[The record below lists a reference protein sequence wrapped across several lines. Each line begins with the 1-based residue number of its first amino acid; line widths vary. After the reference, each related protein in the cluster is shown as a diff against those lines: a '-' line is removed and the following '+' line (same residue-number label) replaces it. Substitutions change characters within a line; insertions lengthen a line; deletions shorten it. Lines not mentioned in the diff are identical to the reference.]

1 MQFVH
6 ENHRCRFC
14 KADLRVIKNFGKI
27 FSCGIFPNSLNQE
40 VESSMLKIS
49 ICTMCSMIQLQDNYE
64 LSLLY
69 TDSYGYQS
77 SLNKSM
83 VSHLSDLANE
93 LAKYLNNLEKR
104 EQYSHLDIG
113 SNDATLINL
122 LRKRLPENHTYPPLI
137 QYGIDPTASPY
148 LNNYQ
153 KSQLIVNYF
162 TFELA
167 MSLQQ
172 KFKVVTS
179 IAMLYDLP
187 DPIDFFRGIKEI
199 LDSDGIWISE
209 QSYFFSMIDENAFD
223 TVCQEHLQYY
233 TLKDI
238 ANLCDNVGLELFDV
252 IFNDC
257 NGGSFRFYV
266 QHIGGTNKIS
276 DRYLNALRSE
286 SIRDKE
292 SELLNM
298 LKRVEIIKEKTL
310 QFLSDSRSRGREI
323 HGYGASTKGNMLLQY
338 FGINKD
344 ILPFIAEV
352 NKNKFG
358 KFTPG
363 SNIPIISEQQS
374 KLLNPYAY
382 LVLPWH
388 FKKSILERER
398 SYRQSHKTKFC
409 FPLPSFTIY

>member
-6 ENHRCRFC
+6 ENDRCRLC
-14 KADLRVIKNFGKI
+14 KADLRVVKNFGKI
-27 FSCGIFPNSLNQE
+27 FSCGKFPNSLNQE
-40 VESSMLKIS
+40 VEFSILKIS
-49 ICTMCSMIQLQDNYE
+49 ICTNCSMIQLQDNYE
-64 LSLLY
+64 QSLLY

-83 VSHLSDLANE
+83 VSHLTLLANE
-93 LAKYLNNLEKR
+93 IAKYLNLLEKR

-113 SNDATLINL
+113 SNDATLVNL
-122 LRKRLPENHTYPPLI
+122 LQKRLPENPEFPLI
-137 QYGIDPTASPY
+137 QLGIDPTASPY
-148 LNNYQ
+148 LNNYE
-153 KSQLIVNYF
+153 KTHIIVDYF
-162 TFELA
+162 THELA
-167 MSLQQ
+167 ISLQQ

-179 IAMLYDLP
+179 VAMLYDLP
-187 DPIDFFRGIKEI
+187 DPIDFFRGIKAI
-199 LDSDGIWISE
+199 LDTDGIWISE

-223 TVCQEHLQYY
+223 TVCQEHLEYY

-238 ANLCDNVGLELFDV
+238 ANLCNNVGLELFDV

-266 QHIGGTNKIS
+266 QQIGGTNIIS
-276 DRYLNALRSE
+276 DRYLKALHSE

-298 LKRVEIIKEKTL
+298 LKRVEIIKEETL
-310 QFLSDSRSRGREI
+310 QFLLDCRSRGLEV

-344 ILPFIAEV
+344 LLPFIAEI

-363 SNIPIISEQQS
+363 SNIPIISEQES

-388 FKKSILERER
+388 FKTSILEREY
-398 SYRQSHKTKFC
+398 SYMQSHKTKFC
-409 FPLPSFTIY
+409 FPLPSFTVY

>member
-1 MQFVH
+1 MQFVYK
-6 ENHRCRFC
+6 NTRCRLC

-27 FSCGIFPNSLNQE
+27 FSCGKFPNSLNQE

-49 ICTMCSMIQLQDNYE
+49 ICTMCNMIQLQDNYE
-64 LSLLY
+64 QSLLY

-83 VSHLSDLANE
+83 VNHLSNIANE
-93 LAKYLNNLEKR
+93 LAQYLNLLEKR

-122 LRKRLPENHTYPPLI
+122 LRKRLPENPELPLI
-137 QYGIDPTASPY
+137 QLGIDPTALSY
-148 LNNYQ
+148 MNNYE
-153 KSQLIVNYF
+153 KSQLIVDYF
-162 TFELA
+162 TLELA
-167 MSLQQ
+167 MSLQK

-179 IAMLYDLP
+179 IAMLYDVP

-209 QSYFFSMIDENAFD
+209 QSYFFSMVDENAFD
-223 TVCQEHLQYY
+223 TICQEHLEYY
-233 TLKDI
+233 SLKDI

-266 QHIGGTNKIS
+266 QHIGGTNIIS

-286 SIRDKE
+286 SRRDKE
-292 SELLNM
+292 LELLNM

-310 QFLSDSRSRGREI
+310 QFLLDSKSRGLEV

-344 ILPFIAEV
+344 LLPFIAEV

-363 SNIPIISEQQS
+363 SNIPIISEQKS

-388 FKKSILERER
+388 FRTSILERES
-398 SYRQSHKTKFC
+398 SYIQSHKTKFC
-409 FPLPSFTIY
+409 FPLPSFTVY

>member
-1 MQFVH
+1 MSLGNQALTGVFLKSKTEKVS
-6 ENHRCRFC
+6 
-14 KADLRVIKNFGKI
+14 KGPIDLVKCIGDNV
-27 FSCGIFPNSLNQE
+27 CGLVQ
-40 VESSMLKIS
+40 LKQS
-49 ICTMCSMIQLQDNYE
+49 YD
-64 LSLLY
+64 LSEMY
-69 TDSYGYQS
+69 GMNYGYRS
-77 SLNKSM
+77 GLNLSM
-83 VSHLSDLANE
+83 ATHLKAKVDKILSTEILELGDLVI
-93 LAKYLNNLEKR
+93 
-104 EQYSHLDIG
+104 DIG

-122 LRKRLPENHTYPPLI
+122 IQKRIPENPEFPLI
-137 QYGIDPTASPY
+137 QLGIDPTASPY
-148 LNNYQ
+148 LNNYT
-153 KSQLIVNYF
+153 KSQIIVKYF
-162 TFELA
+162 THELA
-167 MSLQQ
+167 ISLQY
-172 KFKVVTS
+172 KFKVITS

-187 DPIDFFRGIKEI
+187 NPIDFFQGIKAN
-199 LDSDGIWISE
+199 LDTNGIWISE

-223 TVCQEHLQYY
+223 TVCQEHLEYY

-238 ANLCDNVGLELFDV
+238 TNLCANVGLEIFDV

-276 DRYLNALRSE
+276 DRYIKALRSE

-298 LKRVEIIKEKTL
+298 LKRVEIIKEETL
-310 QFLSDSRSRGREI
+310 QFLLDCKSRGLEV

-344 ILPFIAEV
+344 LLPFIAEI

-388 FKKSILERER
+388 FKTSILERES
-398 SYRQSHKTKFC
+398 SYIQSHKTKFC
-409 FPLPSFTIY
+409 FPLPSFTIC

>member
-1 MQFVH
+1 VQFVH
-6 ENHRCRFC
+6 ENNRCRLC
-14 KADLRVIKNFGKI
+14 KEDLRVVKNFGKI
-27 FSCGIFPNSLNQE
+27 FSCGKFPNSLNEE
-40 VESSMLKIS
+40 VEFSMLKIS
-49 ICTMCSMIQLQDNYE
+49 ICTGCSMIQLQDNYE
-64 LSLLY
+64 QSLLY

-77 SLNKSM
+77 SLNNSM
-83 VSHLSDLANE
+83 VSHLALLAE
-93 LAKYLNNLEKR
+93 QIAEHFSLSEKR
-104 EQYSHLDIG
+104 EQFSHLDIG

-122 LRKRLPENHTYPPLI
+122 IQKRIPENPEFPLI
-137 QYGIDPTASPY
+137 QLGIDPTASPY
-148 LNNYQ
+148 LNNYK
-153 KSQLIVNYF
+153 KSQIIVKYF
-162 TFELA
+162 THELA
-167 MSLQQ
+167 ISLQY
-172 KFKVVTS
+172 KFKVITS

-187 DPIDFFRGIKEI
+187 NPIDFFQGIKAN
-199 LDSDGIWISE
+199 LDTNGIWISE

-223 TVCQEHLQYY
+223 TVCQEHLEYY

-238 ANLCDNVGLELFDV
+238 TNLCANVGLEIFDV

-276 DRYLNALRSE
+276 DRYIKALRSE

-298 LKRVEIIKEKTL
+298 LKRVEIIKEETL
-310 QFLSDSRSRGREI
+310 KFLLDCKSRGLEV

-344 ILPFIAEV
+344 LLPFIAEI

-388 FKKSILERER
+388 FKTSILERES
-398 SYRQSHKTKFC
+398 SYIQSHKTKFC
-409 FPLPSFTIY
+409 FPLPSFTIC

>member
-6 ENHRCRFC
+6 VNDRCRLC
-14 KADLRVIKNFGKI
+14 KADLRVVKNFGKI
-27 FSCGIFPNSLNQE
+27 FSCGKFPNSLNQE
-40 VESSMLKIS
+40 VEFSVLKIS
-49 ICTMCSMIQLQDNYE
+49 ICTNCSMIQLQDNYE
-64 LSLLY
+64 QSLLY

-83 VSHLSDLANE
+83 VSHLTLLANE
-93 LAKYLNNLEKR
+93 IAKYLNLLEKR

-122 LRKRLPENHTYPPLI
+122 LQKRLPENPEFPLI
-137 QYGIDPTASPY
+137 QLGIDPTASPY
-148 LNNYQ
+148 LNNYE
-153 KSQLIVNYF
+153 KSHVIVGYF
-162 TFELA
+162 THELA
-167 MSLQQ
+167 ISLQQ

-179 IAMLYDLP
+179 VAMLYDLP
-187 DPIDFFRGIKEI
+187 DPIDFFRGIKAI
-199 LDSDGIWISE
+199 LDTDGIWISE

-223 TVCQEHLQYY
+223 TVCQEHLEYY

-238 ANLCDNVGLELFDV
+238 ANLCNNVGLELFDV

-266 QHIGGTNKIS
+266 QHIGGTNIIS
-276 DRYLNALRSE
+276 DRYLKALHSE

-298 LKRVEIIKEKTL
+298 LKRVEIIKEETL
-310 QFLSDSRSRGREI
+310 QFLLDCRSRGLEV

-344 ILPFIAEV
+344 LLPFIAEI
-352 NKNKFG
+352 NINKFG

-363 SNIPIISEQQS
+363 SNIPIISEQES
-374 KLLNPYAY
+374 KSLNPYAY

-388 FKKSILERER
+388 FKTSILEREY
-398 SYRQSHKTKFC
+398 SYMQSHKTKFC
-409 FPLPSFTIY
+409 FPLPSFTVY

>member
-1 MQFVH
+1 MKTQII
-6 ENHRCRFC
+6 NHHYYQ
-14 KADLRVIKNFGKI
+14 LKNFGKI
-27 FSCGIFPNSLNQE
+27 FSCGEFPNSLNQE
-40 VESSMLKIS
+40 VEFSILKIS
-49 ICTMCSMIQLQDNYE
+49 ICTSCSMIQLQDNYE
-64 LSLLY
+64 QSLLY

-83 VSHLSDLANE
+83 VSHLTLLANE
-93 LAKYLNNLEKR
+93 IAKYLNLLEKG

-113 SNDATLINL
+113 SNDATLVNL
-122 LRKRLPENHTYPPLI
+122 LQKRLPKNPEFPLI
-137 QYGIDPTASPY
+137 QLGIDPTASPY
-148 LNNYQ
+148 LNNYE
-153 KSQLIVNYF
+153 KTHIIVDYF
-162 TFELA
+162 THELA
-167 MSLQQ
+167 ISLQQ

-179 IAMLYDLP
+179 VAMLYDLP
-187 DPIDFFRGIKEI
+187 DPIDFFRGIKAI
-199 LDSDGIWISE
+199 LDTDGIWISE

-223 TVCQEHLQYY
+223 TVCQEHLEYY

-238 ANLCDNVGLELFDV
+238 ANLCNNVGLELFDV

-266 QHIGGTNKIS
+266 QQIGGTNIIS
-276 DRYLNALRSE
+276 DRYIKALHSE

-292 SELLNM
+292 LELLNM
-298 LKRVEIIKEKTL
+298 LKRVEIIKEETL
-310 QFLSDSRSRGREI
+310 QFLLDCRSRGLEV

-344 ILPFIAEV
+344 LLPFIAEI

-363 SNIPIISEQQS
+363 SNIPIISEQES

-388 FKKSILERER
+388 FKTSILEREY
-398 SYRQSHKTKFC
+398 SYMQSHKTKFC
-409 FPLPSFTIY
+409 FPLPSFTVY